1 MTKTYTLVT
10 GETLHRIDH
19 ASGLTIFVY
28 PKKGYRSTYAMFGT
42 RYGSVDTA
50 FIKDGKRIEVPA
62 GIAHYL
68 EHKLFEN
75 EDCDAFERYAKT
87 GASANA
93 FTSFDVT
100 AYLFEC
106 SDRFSESLEILL
118 DFVQKPYFTEATV
131 QKEQGIIG
139 QEIRMCEDSPTRRVM
154 FNLLRAMYKE
164 HPVRIDIA
172 GTVESISH
180 ITPELLYDCY
190 YTFYNLHN
198 MVLTVCGNATVE
210 EVLEV
215 ADRVLIPAKP
225 LSLDSSLPAEPR
237 ETFEKE
243 IEQVMPVAVPLF
255 YIGYKCPVEGLHPDP
270 KTLLTAEMAIEL
282 LCGHGSELYASLMRD
297 GLINDS
303 FGGELFEGRGF
314 ALMLIGG
321 VSRDPKAVQ
330 EAVQA
335 EIVRLQKN
343 GVDETRFEELKASF
357 YGRLLCRFNSVESSA
372 TALMDDYFH
381 GFEPFVYSEIAA
393 SLEKADL
400 DRILTEWMVPECSTL
415 SVVRGKEEV

>member
-1 MTKTYTLVT
+1 M
-10 GETLHRIDH
+10 
-19 ASGLTIFVY
+19 
-28 PKKGYRSTYAMFGT
+28 
-42 RYGSVDTA
+42 
-50 FIKDGKRIEVPA
+50 
-62 GIAHYL
+62 
-68 EHKLFEN
+68 
-75 EDCDAFERYAKT
+75 CDDAP
-87 GASANA
+87 
-93 FTSFDVT
+93 D
-100 AYLFEC
+100 
-106 SDRFSESLEILL
+106 
-118 DFVQKPYFTEATV
+118 
-131 QKEQGIIG
+131 
-139 QEIRMCEDSPTRRVM
+139 RRVL
-154 FNLLRAMYKE
+154 FNLLRAMYRE

-198 MVLTVCGNATVE
+198 MVLTVCGNITVD

-225 LSLDSSLPAEPR
+225 LSLDSSLPEEPR

-255 YIGYKCPVEGLHPDP
+255 DIGYKCPVEGLHLDP
-270 KTLLTAEMAIEL
+270 KTLAAAEMAVEL

-303 FGGELFEGRGF
+303 FSGEFFEGRGF
-314 ALMLIGG
+314 AMMLIGG

-330 EAVQA
+330 KAMQA
-335 EIVRLQKN
+335 EIARLQES
-343 GVDETRFEELKASF
+343 GVEQARFEELKAAH
-357 YGRLLCRFNSVESSA
+357 YGQLLRRFNSVETSA

-381 GFEPFVYSEIAA
+381 GFEPFAHIEAVA

-400 DRILTEWMVPECSTL
+400 DRIIREWMLPACSTL
-415 SVVRGKEEV
+415 SVVRGKEEA